1 MLGDV
6 VGRPGRQAV
15 EQLLPLIR
23 QRWQSDLVLV
33 NAENAASGSGL
44 TPKLYKRLC
53 GAGADAITLG
63 DHALRRAEIVPV
75 LEQASNI
82 IRPANLPAHAK
93 GKGWMRLAPNWDGRT
108 PPVPNI
114 FVITILGRVYM
125 NLPVTDPFG
134 TLETV
139 LANLPELNPIV
150 IVEMHAEAT
159 SEKVAMGWHLDGRVA
174 AVLGSHTHVATADA
188 RVLPKGTAYI
198 TDLGM
203 CGPYA
208 SVLGRDVGPV
218 LTHMT
223 TATHV
228 PFRIAEGDPRVSGV
242 CVEIDDQT
250 GLANSIERIEM
261 AADTAKP
268 PFVHGT

>member
-1 MLGDV
+1 
-6 VGRPGRQAV
+6 
-15 EQLLPLIR
+15 
-23 QRWQSDLVLV
+23 
-33 NAENAASGSGL
+33 
-44 TPKLYKRLC
+44 
-53 GAGADAITLG
+53 
-63 DHALRRAEIVPV
+63 
-75 LEQASNI
+75 
-82 IRPANLPAHAK
+82 
-93 GKGWMRLAPNWDGRT
+93 
-108 PPVPNI
+108 
-114 FVITILGRVYM
+114 
-125 NLPVTDPFG
+125 
-134 TLETV
+134 
-139 LANLPELNPIV
+139 
-150 IVEMHAEAT
+150 MHAEAT

-218 LTHMT
+218 LAHMT

-242 CVEIDDQT
+242 CVEIDEQT
-250 GLANSIERIEM
+250 GLANSIERIEI

-268 PFVHGT
+268 PFVDGT